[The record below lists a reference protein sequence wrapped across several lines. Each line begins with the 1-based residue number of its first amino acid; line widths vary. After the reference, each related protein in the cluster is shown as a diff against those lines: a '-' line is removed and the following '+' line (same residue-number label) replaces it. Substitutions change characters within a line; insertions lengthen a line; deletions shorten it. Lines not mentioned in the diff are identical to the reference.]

1 MADTE
6 ATNTAT
12 SPTDAA
18 VARRPARASML
29 TLGASVPLSSFIG
42 RERELQE
49 VKRLLGGTRLLTL
62 TGPGGVGKTRLAIE
76 VARDLLCGDTFAD
89 GGAFAGLAA
98 LADACAQVA
107 DALLRGCPLLTI
119 LATSRESLN
128 IAGEKV
134 WPVPPLSIPASTE
147 MRHVHGLLEC
157 EAIRLFVERAQSAVP
172 NFALTDANA
181 AAVAEICTRLDGLP
195 LAIEL
200 AAARVRLLGADQI
213 AGRLED
219 RFRLLTGGTR
229 TALLRH
235 QTMRALVDWSY
246 ELLPEQE
253 RKVFSRLGVFAGDWN
268 LAGAEAVCG
277 GDGIE
282 PSTVLDLLG
291 RLVDK
296 SLVVAQLPDSRGE
309 VRYRLLET
317 LRQYAL
323 ERLRADDSI
332 AATTR
337 RHTLYFLELAVRAE
351 ARYEAGDEVG
361 ALSTLEPEHDNVRA
375 TLRHFLANGE
385 AELAARMAGAVGK
398 FWFFRGHLNEGR
410 ATLREVLAQA
420 EQVALSSRPNA
431 GYAKALHAAALM
443 DQGQGD

>member
-18 VARRPARASML
+18 AARKPARGSMP

-42 RERELQE
+42 RERELEE
-49 VKRLLGGTRLLTL
+49 VKRILGGTRLLTL

-76 VARDLLCGDTFAD
+76 VARDLQCGTTFAD
-89 GGAFAGLAA
+89 GGSFAGLAA
-98 LADACAQVA
+98 LADAALVPQEIAAALGIHEEAGRPILETLEEALSSRRLLLVLDNCEHLVEACAQVA
-107 DALLRGCPLLTI
+107 DALLRSCPLLTI

-157 EAIRLFVERAQSAVP
+157 EAIRLFVERAQTGVP
-172 NFALTDANA
+172 SFTLTDANA

-219 RFRLLTGGTR
+219 RFRLLTSGTR
-229 TALLRH
+229 TALPRH
-235 QTMRALVDWSY
+235 QTIRALVDWSY

-253 RKVFSRLGVFAGDWN
+253 RKVFSRLGVFAGD
-268 LAGAEAVCG
+268 GC
-277 GDGIE
+277 D
-282 PSTVLDLLG
+282 
-291 RLVDK
+291 R
-296 SLVVAQLPDSRGE
+296 
-309 VRYRLLET
+309 RLLNFDHVD
-317 LRQYAL
+317 L
-323 ERLRADDSI
+323 
-332 AATTR
+332 
-337 RHTLYFLELAVRAE
+337 
-351 ARYEAGDEVG
+351 GDHF
-361 ALSTLEPEHDNVRA
+361 EPRA
-375 TLRHFLANGE
+375 TQSSFNNSRAHPRRLE
-385 AELAARMAGAVGK
+385 S
-398 FWFFRGHLNEGR
+398 GR
-410 ATLREVLAQA
+410 
-420 EQVALSSRPNA
+420 S
-431 GYAKALHAAALM
+431 
-443 DQGQGD
+443 